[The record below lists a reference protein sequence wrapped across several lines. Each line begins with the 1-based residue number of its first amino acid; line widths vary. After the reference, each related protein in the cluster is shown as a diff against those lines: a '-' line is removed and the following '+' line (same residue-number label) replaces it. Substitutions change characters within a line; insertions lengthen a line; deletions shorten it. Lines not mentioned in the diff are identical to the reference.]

1 MANPKDTSWLKRNQ
15 KLPSTDISE
24 PLISVTDIKH
34 YCYCPRI
41 VYFEKVLHAEPRYES
56 QQEESRRIH
65 EELDEKEKR
74 RKGAL
79 YYSKELLEAEKFFRV
94 QLASNTLKIQGTID
108 CLVKTAR
115 EYIPVEYKNMTSNH
129 GRPWA
134 DHKYQLAAY
143 ALLIEERYE
152 TTVRRGYIDYVP
164 EKLIIGVDLDS
175 GTKAYA
181 RRVIYA
187 THRLIAH
194 EDLPKITVTK
204 NKCTGGCGYT
214 WICRMTR

>member
-1 MANPKDTSWLKRNQ
+1 V
-15 KLPSTDISE
+15 

-108 CLVKTAR
+108 CLIRTATD
-115 EYIPVEYKNMTSNH
+115 YVPIEYKNTLSDL
-129 GRPWA
+129 GKPWS
-134 DHKYQLAAY
+134 DHKYQLLAY
-143 ALLIEERYE
+143 ALLIEEVYG
-152 TTVRRGYIDYVP
+152 TTVKTGYIDYIP
-164 EKLIIGVDLDS
+164 EKIIVRIDFSSTMKTYTRKIIEAVHTMIAQERPPLISVS
-175 GTKAYA
+175 P
-181 RRVIYA
+181 R
-187 THRLIAH
+187 
-194 EDLPKITVTK
+194 
-204 NKCTGGCGYT
+204 KCTGGCGYK
-214 WICRMTR
+214 WICCVGTWDRTIMNS